1 MRNTLIM
8 TTIALAAGSTLAGV
22 TPTFLATNGD
32 QLYRYDGGGVDTFTM
47 ADRIIGMTVDASGNV
62 VGSSPSTA
70 GNVGLYNLNN
80 PFGTPSL
87 SFVSA
92 TAGNSYTSLTYVDGD
107 LYGFFDGSQR
117 IYNVDTGT
125 DLGPIGVNNTTFG
138 GSAYDADNGVF
149 YALGRNTM
157 DDSVSLYT
165 VSGFGG
171 GSLSSTLVGSIGVL
185 GDGMSLE
192 FYDGTLYAAIQ
203 NIDNGHFELGSLDLG
218 NGSFNFMQTL
228 ATSFSPE
235 GDPTSLAIVVPAP
248 ASMALLGMGGLMASR
263 RRR

>member
-32 QLYRYDGGGVDTFTM
+32 QLYRYDGGGVDTFTLSEQ
-47 ADRIIGMTVDASGNV
+47 IIGMTVDATGNI
-62 VGSSPSTA
+62 VGSSPGTA
-70 GNVGLYNLNN
+70 GSVGLFNLSS
-80 PFGTPSL
+80 PFGSPNL
-87 SFVSA
+87 SFVSS
-92 TAGNSYTSLTYVDGD
+92 TSGNGYTSLSYVGND

-117 IYNVDTGT
+117 IFNVDTGA

-138 GSAYDADNGVF
+138 GSAYDANNDVF
-149 YALGRNTM
+149 YALGRNIN

-185 GDGMSLE
+185 GDGLSLE

-218 NGSFNFMQTL
+218 TGSFNFMQTL
-228 ATSFSPE
+228 ATSFSAE